1 MKISSFFKILNRK
14 IDKYDK
20 MATNP
25 FTNPQKVIV
34 IWIEDSELPDNAKE
48 KD

>member
-1 MKISSFFKILNRK
+1 MKIASFFKILNRK

-25 FTNPQKVIV
+25 FTNLQKVVV
-34 IWIEDSELPDNAKE
+34 IWIEDSEFPDNAKE

>member
-1 MKISSFFKILNRK
+1 
-14 IDKYDK
+14 

-25 FTNPQKVIV
+25 FTNLQKVVV
-34 IWIEDSELPDNAKE
+34 IWIEDSEFPDNAKE